1 MLEILADIDMSI
13 APFIDNPDDMITI
26 WTGCLWG
33 IGACLIWILCLI
45 PFSKGILLGSL
56 ANTVYLVIGICLVL
70 YVHDSPYGTKMM
82 YLLESNPKGGYLVN
96 QSVCIPEF
104 WIQNYN
110 YRINSDYHPPDVFY
124 LFDEAAIERLKDGTG
139 YKTDEKILRFY
150 MGEMGYAM
158 NIKSSGKYLCSPHIF
173 NPTSCIMIPGI
184 LSIPAFLF
192 YAVTKSAVRGF

>member
-1 MLEILADIDMSI
+1 MFEILAEMDMSI
-13 APFIDNPDDMITI
+13 APHIDNAQDMITI

-33 IGACLIWILCLI
+33 IGACVIWILCLI

-56 ANTVYLVIGICLVL
+56 ANTVYLVIGICLVIFIN
-70 YVHDSPYGTKMM
+70 DTSYGTKMM

-96 QSVCIPEF
+96 NSVCVPVF
-104 WIQNYN
+104 WIQDYN
-110 YRINSDYHPPDVFY
+110 YTLNSANHPPDVFY

-139 YKTDEKILRFY
+139 YKTDEKIMRFY
-150 MGEMGYAM
+150 TGEKGYAM
-158 NIKSSGKYLCSPHIF
+158 NIRSSGKYLCSPHIF

-192 YAVTKSAVRGF
+192 YIVTKSAVNGF